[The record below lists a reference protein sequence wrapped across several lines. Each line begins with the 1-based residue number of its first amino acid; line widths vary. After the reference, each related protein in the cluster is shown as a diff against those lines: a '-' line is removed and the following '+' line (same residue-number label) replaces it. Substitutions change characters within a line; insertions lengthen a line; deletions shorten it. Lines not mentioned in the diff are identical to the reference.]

1 MSYVIGNKRDG
12 ALAVREN
19 MDHAAECLL
28 TMLKGTGEP
37 MSACI
42 LAAAH
47 VLGSGTEPRLK
58 DCLLGWYIVEQWD
71 DTDEQ
76 LEKIYRAM
84 RGLTLEQARRFLNDS
99 RMLALGGIHNEIAIN
114 EAKAIVT
121 GFADA

>member
-1 MSYVIGNKRDG
+1 MSYVIGNKIDG

-42 LAAAH
+42 LAAAY
-47 VLGSGTEPRLK
+47 VLGNGPEPRLK
-58 DCLLGWYIVEQWD
+58 DCLLNWYIVEQWD

>member
-42 LAAAH
+42 VAAAH
-47 VLGSGTEPRLK
+47 VIGSGPEPRLK
-58 DCLLGWYIVEQWD
+58 DCLLGWYIVKEWD
-71 DTDEQ
+71 DAEEQRKRILDE
-76 LEKIYRAM
+76 I
-84 RGLTLEQARRFLNDS
+84 RGLTLEQARHFLEDGE
-99 RMLALGGIHNEIAIN
+99 ALEFKAIHNQLAVEDVYEVLAGLIS
-114 EAKAIVT
+114 E
-121 GFADA
+121 